1 MQVIEDIVLDYRVLS
16 LSCILSSGQVA
27 ADAVTERKD
36 VLVLFVLQGVFVNI
50 HKSEIVSEARVDDEL
65 LRLAGWVDASSEE
78 GLLNDLA

>member
-1 MQVIEDIVLDYRVLS
+1 VQVIEDIVLDNRVLS
-16 LSCILSSGQVA
+16 LSCILSSRQVA
-27 ADAVTERKD
+27 ADAVTECKD